1 MKQRLIRYLRN
12 NYEYKQSAPVYFKIL
27 RGEITTVEQIADEMM
42 LCQE

>member
-12 NYEYKQSAPVYFKIL
+12 NYEFKHSVYFKIL
-27 RGEITTVEQIADEMM
+27 RGEITTVEQIDEEMM